1 MKIAQHIP
9 NALTSANLVCGCL
22 GIMSVFNYPVEAA
35 YFIWAACLFDF
46 LDGFVARLLNVS
58 SPLGK
63 QLDSLADVISF
74 GVLPSMAM
82 FQWIDSSADA
92 GWMPYVAFLIAV
104 FSALRLAK
112 FNIDESQTDSF
123 IGVPTP
129 ANALFL
135 SALVFLPESLRQ
147 LVFTE
152 TGLLS
157 ITIIF
162 SLLLVAPIPLFAL
175 KFKTLNGKG
184 MRCGLPL

>member
-1 MKIAQHIP
+1 
-9 NALTSANLVCGCL
+9 
-22 GIMSVFNYPVEAA
+22 
-35 YFIWAACLFDF
+35 
-46 LDGFVARLLNVS
+46 
-58 SPLGK
+58 
-63 QLDSLADVISF
+63 
-74 GVLPSMAM
+74 
-82 FQWIDSSADA
+82 
-92 GWMPYVAFLIAV
+92 MPYVAFLIAV

-129 ANALFL
+129 ANALFI
-135 SALVFLPESLRQ
+135 SALVFLPESLRL

-175 KFKTLNGKG
+175 KFKNFKWKGNEVRLTFIVLIHILNNDFEDRSFTIYHTIVYSYFVSGQCIEIAG
-184 MRCGLPL
+184 TGRN